1 MRVWLVLAVVGLSGV
16 LVLGSG
22 ENDSPMG
29 ASGIKLGDVTTG
41 TVSQPKDPV
50 DWWKVYVP
58 GSGVLVVFLDGA
70 QAHDVDLYFY
80 DSNLDLLAQSTGRG
94 QDEVVYGRIQGGWY
108 YIKVQSYFRSPVRV
122 DYELGAL
129 YTTRSGYL
137 SGQRDIDFY
146 RLSMQ
151 SGRTYWIFL
160 VDLSSR
166 FDPDLFLAHGDDILA
181 ESDNAG
187 DIDVIKYSP
196 RYSLDYTVAVG
207 SASGSGYYY
216 LLVGSR

>member
-1 MRVWLVLAVVGLSGV
+1 MRVWLALVVLGCAGV
-16 LVLGSG
+16 LVFGSG

-29 ASGIKLGDVTTG
+29 ASGIGVGEVTSG
-41 TVSQPKDPV
+41 TVFQPGDPV

-58 GSGVLVVFLDGA
+58 GSGVLVVFLDGV
-70 QAHDVDLYFY
+70 QAYDVDLYFY
-80 DSNLDLLAQSTGRG
+80 NANLDLLAQSTGRG
-94 QDEVVYGRIQGGWY
+94 QDEVVYGRIQRGWY
-108 YIKVQSYFRSPVRV
+108 YIKVQAYFRSHVGV

-146 RLSMQ
+146 RLCMR

-160 VDLSSR
+160 VDLSSG
-166 FDPDLFLAHGDDILA
+166 FDPDLFLAYGDDILA
-181 ESDNAG
+181 ESDNVG

-196 RYSLDYTVAVG
+196 RYSLEYTVAVG